1 MSLDNVLA
9 VAGAARDHIEV
20 LVAGLLI
27 SVVLMGAMATL
38 IARLLSK
45 YRFIAWIGLLIIL
58 FVALK
63 MIYEGTEQVACAGF
77 LPALCLEH

>member
-1 MSLDNVLA
+1 
-9 VAGAARDHIEV
+9 
-20 LVAGLLI
+20 
-27 SVVLMGAMATL
+27 L